1 MRVGVGVCCSG
12 GWEQAPLGR
21 VLRRGSRKGRAKGQ
35 VCGRRAGRALGAER
49 RAPDAAGFAVA
60 GAGRGQGGGRPDS
73 GWEAAGWGAGEAEE
87 GRGGGG
93 ACTTSRRGVLAGMTL
108 VAPVGGLTRVSLA
121 EEEAE
126 RAWDGAAV
134 AAEDNYSGGAPAV
147 GRGSEGFREAP
158 AGAMEMSEGARE
170 VGLVHEVSEV
180 GDVAEKG
187 RARTTEVAVGEAHG
201 SGQDGGDVVG
211 DSVSVERA
219 EELLGG
225 RLGGG
230 QVPAGKAGV
239 AASTSS
245 PAAGVVSAQTQEV
258 NLALASPAAA
268 AAAPG
273 LLRSLLAG
281 VGAAGAA
288 GSTAE
293 VLTLPFDTMKV
304 RMQLNRREDGVPAE
318 SFVEAIAG
326 ITGGTAAGASALWNG
341 LTPALHHQ
349 CLYGALRLVMY
360 DPIKSSLTS
369 ILVGPGEGSGGLEI
383 KLLAALLS
391 GIAAV
396 SVANPTDVLKVRAQ
410 AQALPPGALRRALGF
425 SAYAEIA
432 RQDGIASLWSGLGP
446 NMARH
451 GISTMSELAV
461 YDQIN
466 SSLISAHV
474 MGATGAHVASAF
486 AAGVAS
492 ALMTSPIDIVK
503 ARKMAQTPAPLADR
517 EIFSAP
523 QLFDEDLLPR
533 EGPTCN
539 IECSPTTC
547 AHTAPGVVDI
557 FTEIVTEK
565 GVAGLYAGIG
575 PCMLRLT
582 SWNVIM
588 FLTYESIKDAFGI
601 H

>member
-1 MRVGVGVCCSG
+1 MCCWG
-12 GWEQAPLGR
+12 GWEQAPLGG
-21 VLRRGSRKGRAKGQ
+21 VLQKGLRKGRARGQ
-35 VCGRRAGRALGAER
+35 VCGRRAGRALRAGR

-60 GAGRGQGGGRPDS
+60 GADRGQGGGRSDS
-73 GWEAAGWGAGEAEE
+73 GWEASGLVSLEAEEGRE

-108 VAPVGGLTRVSLA
+108 VALVGRLTRVSLA
-121 EEEAE
+121 EEEEAE
-126 RAWDGAAV
+126 GAWADGAAV
-134 AAEDNYSGGAPAV
+134 AAEDNDSGGAPAV
-147 GRGSEGFREAP
+147 GRGSEGFREGP
-158 AGAMEMSEGARE
+158 GGAMEMSEGARD

-180 GDVAEKG
+180 EDVAERG
-187 RARTTEVAVGEAHG
+187 LSRTTEVAVGEAHG

-230 QVPAGKAGV
+230 QVPAGKAGA

-245 PAAGVVSAQTQEV
+245 PAAGVGAAQTQEV

-293 VLTLPFDTMKV
+293 VFTLPFDTMKV

-326 ITGGTAAGASALWNG
+326 ITGGTAAGAPALWNG

-360 DPIKSSLTS
+360 DPIKSSLAS

-410 AQALPPGALRRALGF
+410 AKTLPPGALRRALGF

-503 ARKMAQTPAPLADR
+503 ARKMTQTPAPLADR

-601 H
+601 R